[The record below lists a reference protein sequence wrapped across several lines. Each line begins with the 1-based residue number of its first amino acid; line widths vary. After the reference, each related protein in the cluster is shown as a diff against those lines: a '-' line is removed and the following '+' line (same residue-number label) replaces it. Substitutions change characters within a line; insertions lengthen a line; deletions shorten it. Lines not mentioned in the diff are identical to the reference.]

1 MTFDLQDRLT
11 DCTCKEMEKK
21 TKKQT
26 QSLSTST
33 HQAVEWFIF
42 PCCDIWGHAVATGE
56 HEWCNFLYKL
66 ADYNLNV
73 SKLLTQSYPGLQWLS
88 LTADQLILNIMGGV
102 LLLSANGRLFMD
114 FFSNF
119 VLNLRSSETLAT
131 GINQQLLQPSF
142 WSRSCKRWFHQETD
156 GCHCPFPVSLLFI
169 FGITI
174 RPYFNFSHI
183 FCLF

>member
-21 TKKQT
+21 TKT
-26 QSLSTST
+26 NTVTLHVDTSSSWVIYFSMLW
-33 HQAVEWFIF
+33 HLRARR
-42 PCCDIWGHAVATGE
+42 GHGWT
-56 HEWCNFLYKL
+56 WMMQFLYKL

-119 VLNLRSSETLAT
+119 VLNLRSSETLET